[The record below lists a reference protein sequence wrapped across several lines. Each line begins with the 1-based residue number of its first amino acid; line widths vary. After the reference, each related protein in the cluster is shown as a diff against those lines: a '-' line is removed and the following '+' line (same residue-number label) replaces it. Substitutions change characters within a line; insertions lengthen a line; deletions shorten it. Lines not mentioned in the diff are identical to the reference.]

1 MRQPRTILFSL
12 FSLVA
17 ALAIVST
24 ATAQQL
30 RVETSVFVAD
40 DELPVSEATT
50 LFDGQMVYHFMK
62 EPAQTIIYRAPGANR
77 DGEFLILDLDRE
89 QRTDIST
96 KRIGGLM
103 NKLNRWAAEQED
115 TLLKFSAQ
123 PIFDEEFD
131 EETGILKMEN
141 PAWNYTVAT
150 VAAEDEKAMLR
161 YREFTDWYSRLNA
174 MLHST
179 PPPGARLAL
188 NKALSKHAVVPV
200 EIRRRIE
207 SQDKSLRATHLFT
220 WRLCR
225 GKTVSVSTPTRGQ
238 LASFQKVGNAE
249 FLARRKEEAVV
260 RGQSK

>member
-1 MRQPRTILFSL
+1 MF
-12 FSLVA
+12 
-17 ALAIVST
+17 
-24 ATAQQL
+24 
-30 RVETSVFVAD
+30 VED

-50 LFDGQMVYHFMK
+50 LFDGEMVYHFMK

-123 PIFDEEFD
+123 PIFEEEFD
-131 EETGILKMEN
+131 EETGILTMEN

-161 YREFTDWYSRLNA
+161 YRDFTDWYSRLNA

-188 NKALSKHAVVPV
+188 NKAYFRSTPWCRWKSAAASSRRTRACVP
-200 EIRRRIE
+200 RIY
-207 SQDKSLRATHLFT
+207 LRGV
-220 WRLCR
+220 CR
-225 GKTVSVSTPTRGQ
+225 GKTANGSTPPAANWP
-238 LASFQKVGNAE
+238 ASKRWATPSSSPA
-249 FLARRKEEAVV
+249 ARKKPLCVANRSSGIAKPLLGFRLPRSSRAALVAVV
-260 RGQSK
+260 ELFLQEFR